1 MAMRHP
7 FFPAGATLAA
17 ALACG
22 LAAAPARA
30 ADDLAALRA
39 EIQALRASYESRLQ
53 ALEARLQSAER
64 AAAAPTTTPATTAQT
79 APAAPTTT
87 PSPPTAAAARGATGN
102 PNAFNPALSL
112 ILSGLYTRTS
122 RDPAD
127 YAIAGF
133 ARGEDAEIGPGTR
146 GLSLSETEL
155 TFSANIDPWWRG
167 AATIAVTPENEVE
180 LEEAFVQTTALGNG
194 LTLKAGRFFSNVGY
208 LNPQHAHV
216 WDFIDAPLAYQAI
229 FGRQLGDDGLQL
241 TWLAPTDLFIEL
253 SGEVGRGAGFPGS
266 DTSRNGAGRSSIALH
281 AGGDIGVSHSWRAGV
296 SFVDAKAREQAL
308 FGLDAADGGIDSVFN
323 GRTRV
328 TMVDAV
334 WKWAPDGNASR
345 TNFKLQAEWLR
356 SVRSGTLN
364 HDPAGANL
372 TGDLRMAQNGAYVQ
386 AVYQFMP
393 RWRVGL
399 RTEQLDAGTPE
410 YSAGAG
416 LIGASGYKPR
426 KHSLML
432 DFASS
437 EFSRVRLQ
445 FARDKARFGVSD
457 NQLMLQ
463 YQMSLGAHGAHSY

>member
-1 MAMRHP
+1 MRHL
-7 FFPAGATLAA
+7 FPAGLVLAF
-17 ALACG
+17 G
-22 LAAAPARA
+22 FFSAPVRA

-39 EIQALRASYESRLQ
+39 EMQALRANYEARLQ
-53 ALEARLQSAER
+53 ALEARLQAAER
-64 AAAAPTTTPATTAQT
+64 VTAAPTATAQATPVPT
-79 APAAPTTT
+79 APAAT
-87 PSPPTAAAARGATGN
+87 PAAAGAPSAASSRGTVAN
-102 PNAFNPALSL
+102 ANAFNPALSL

-127 YAIAGF
+127 YRIGGF

-146 GLSLSETEL
+146 GFSLAETEL
-155 TFSANIDPWWRG
+155 GFSANIDPWWRG
-167 AATIAVTPENEVE
+167 AASIALTPENEVE
-180 LEEAFVQTTALGNG
+180 VEEAFVQTTALGNG
-194 LTLKAGRFFSNVGY
+194 LSLKAGRFLSNVGY

-241 TWLAPTDLFIEL
+241 TWLAPTDIFIEL

-266 DTSRNGAGRSSIALH
+266 DTSRNGAGRTSIALH
-281 AGGDIGVSHSWRAGV
+281 AGGDIGASHSWRAGV
-296 SFVDAKAREQAL
+296 SFIDAKARDQSL
-308 FGLDAADGGIDSVFN
+308 IGLDANDATIDSVFN

-328 TMVDAV
+328 SVVDAV
-334 WKWAPDGNASR
+334 WKWAPNGNPTR

-364 HDPAGANL
+364 HDPTGTNL
-372 TGDLRMAQNGAYVQ
+372 DGDLRTVQNGAYVQ

-393 RWRVGL
+393 RWRVGA
-399 RTEQLDAGTPE
+399 RTEQLDAGSAQ

-416 LIGASGYKPR
+416 LLGADGFKPR
-426 KHSLML
+426 KNSLMV
-432 DFASS
+432 DYSPS

-445 FARDKARFGVSD
+445 LARDQARFGITD

-463 YQMSLGAHGAHSY
+463 YQMSLGAHGAHGY